1 MLVTKII
8 KNRKLQK
15 NREDLKKNQMD
26 FFKLKNTITNMK
38 KEQQ

>member
-1 MLVTKII
+1 MLVTTIV
-8 KNRKLQK
+8 KNRKFQK

-38 KEQQ
+38 KEQ